1 MPVNH
6 NQQQQASHPLEPQM
20 TGAAQPSAAPKTVDF
35 VPPLL
40 NCLAQLFSL
49 LGKPISTEIL
59 KAGLPHDSGP
69 ISPTA
74 CIRSAEQAGMEA
86 KIIHRPAIKKISG
99 LTLPCILLL
108 ENQNACVLQQ
118 VNGST
123 ALVSFPESGEG
134 AREISLDELQK
145 NYSGYAI
152 FAQLQGRLDP
162 RASNLQLLNTKKW
175 FWGTIFKFWPIY
187 KHVLLASLMVNV
199 LAIASPLFVMNVY
212 DRVVPNSAIDTLWVL
227 ATGVAL
233 AFLFDFILRNLRGYF
248 VDVAGRNADT
258 IIASKLMQQLMS
270 IRLDHKPESTG
281 SLANNLREFESL
293 REFFSSTTL
302 LAIVDL
308 PFIAIFIGIIAYIA
322 GPLAMIPTIAVPIVV
337 LVGLA
342 IQIPFQKVVEASYK
356 EATQKNALL
365 VEIISGL
372 EAIKTSQADG
382 QMQKRWEQVVGM
394 SARSSAR
401 ARALATF
408 SMSFSQWSAQ
418 MVTVGII
425 VWGVY
430 LIGAGE
436 LTMGGLIACS
446 ILVGRAM
453 SPLGA
458 IAAMFTRLQQSRM
471 AMKSLD
477 LLMKIPNERNPDQ
490 DYMRHEN
497 LPSSIQFEDVSFQYP
512 AAENLSLHNIN
523 LQISPGEKIG
533 IIGRVGSGKS
543 TLSRLILGLY
553 EPQQGKVKVGGVDI
567 RQLDIADLRRKI
579 GYVAQDGFLF
589 YGSVRDNIA
598 LGQPFADDRSVFRAA
613 VTAGA
618 ADFIRTHPAG
628 FGMQVGERGHQ
639 LSGGQRQ
646 SVAIARTLLQN
657 PDILV
662 FDEPTNS
669 MDNATEAS
677 FRLRLNEECK
687 DKTLIMITHRHS
699 MLDLIDRLIIL
710 DKGRIVADGPKQQ
723 VLDALKNQQV
733 QGQQPTQ
740 GAAK

>member
-1 MPVNH
+1 MSGNH
-6 NQQQQASHPLEPQM
+6 DQQPDQHSFE
-20 TGAAQPSAAPKTVDF
+20 AQSEKSVRLDAPPHAVDF
-35 VPPLL
+35 FPPLL
-40 NCLAQLFSL
+40 TCLAQVFSL
-49 LGKPISTEIL
+49 LGKPVSTETL

-74 CIRSAEQAGMEA
+74 CIRSAEQAGMSA
-86 KIIHRPAIKKISG
+86 KIVHRPAIKKISQ

-108 ENQNACVLQQ
+108 EDQNACVLQRID
-118 VNGST
+118 GEK
-123 ALVSFPESGEG
+123 ALVSFPESGESG
-134 AREISLDELQK
+134 KEIALAEVQK

-152 FAQLQGRLDP
+152 FVQLQGRLDP
-162 RASNLQLLNTKKW
+162 RASDLQLLDTKKW

-187 KHVLLASLMVNV
+187 RHVLLASLMVNV
-199 LAIASPLFVMNVY
+199 LAVASPLFVMNVY
-212 DRVVPNSAIDTLWVL
+212 DRVVPNNAIDTLWVL
-227 ATGVAL
+227 ATGVSL
-233 AFLFDFILRNLRGYF
+233 AFFFDFILRNLRGYF
-248 VDVAGRNADT
+248 VDVAGRNADS
-258 IIASKLMQQLMS
+258 IIASKLMQQLMG

-281 SLANNLREFESL
+281 SLANNLREFETL

-322 GPLAMIPTIAVPIVV
+322 GPLAMIPAIAVPIVV

-372 EAIKTSQADG
+372 EAIKTSLADG

-408 SMSFSQWSAQ
+408 SLSFSQLSAQ

-453 SPLGA
+453 APLGA
-458 IAAMFTRLQQSRM
+458 IAAMLTRLQQSRM

-477 LLMKIPNERNPDQ
+477 LLMKIPNERNPEQ
-490 DYMRHEN
+490 DYMRHQQ

-512 AAENLSLHNIN
+512 AAENLSLHTIN
-523 LQISPGEKIG
+523 LQISPGEKVG

-598 LGQPFADDRSVFRAA
+598 LGQPFADDRSIFRAA
-613 VTAGA
+613 TTSGA

-628 FGMQVGERGHQ
+628 FGMQVGERGQQ

-646 SVAIARTLLQN
+646 SVAIARTLLQD

-669 MDNATEAS
+669 MDNATEAV
-677 FRLRLNEECK
+677 FRQRLKEDAK

-710 DKGRIVADGPKQQ
+710 DNGRIIADGPKQQ
-723 VLDALKNQQV
+723 VLEALKNQQV
-733 QGQQPTQ
+733 QSQQPVR
-740 GAAK
+740 GAVK

>member
-1 MPVNH
+1 MPANRA
-6 NQQQQASHPLEPQM
+6 QQHQTKQESEEPPA
-20 TGAAQPSAAPKTVDF
+20 TTSAPRISAQPKTVDF
-35 VPPLL
+35 DPPLL
-40 NCLAQLFSL
+40 SCLAQLFSL
-49 LGKPISTEIL
+49 LGKPISIETL
-59 KAGLPHDSGP
+59 KAGLAHDSGT
-69 ISPTA
+69 INPTA
-74 CIRSAEQAGMEA
+74 CIRAAEQAGMAA
-86 KIIHRPAIKKISG
+86 KTVYRPAINKIAS

-108 ENQNACVLQQ
+108 ENQNACVLQR
-118 VNGST
+118 VDGAS

-134 AREISLDELQK
+134 SKQVSLEELQQS
-145 NYSGYAI
+145 YTGYTI
-152 FAQLQGRLDP
+152 FTQLQGRLDQ
-162 RASNLQLLNTKKW
+162 RASDLRLHSTKEW
-175 FWGTIFKFWPIY
+175 FWGTLLKFWPIY

-212 DRVVPNSAIDTLWVL
+212 DRVVPNTAIDTLWVL
-227 ATGVAL
+227 AVGVAL

-248 VDVAGRNADT
+248 VDVAGRNTDT
-258 IIASKLMQQLMS
+258 IIASKLMQQLMG

-302 LAIVDL
+302 LALVDL
-308 PFIAIFIGIIAYIA
+308 PFIAIFISIIAYIA
-322 GPLAMIPTIAVPIVV
+322 GPLAIVPTIAVPIVV

-342 IQIPFQKVVEASYK
+342 VQIPFQKVVETSYK

-372 EAIKTSQADG
+372 EAIKTSLADG

-394 SARSSAR
+394 SARSTAR

-408 SMSFSQWSAQ
+408 SLSFSQWSAQ

-430 LIGAGE
+430 LIGEGK

-458 IAAMFTRLQQSRM
+458 IAAMLTRLQQSRM
-471 AMKSLD
+471 ALKSLD
-477 LLMKIPNERNPDQ
+477 LLMNIPSERNPDQ
-490 DYMRHEN
+490 DYMRHDS
-497 LPSSIQFEDVSFQYP
+497 LPSSIQFDDVSFQYP
-512 AAENLSLHNIN
+512 AAESLSLHNIN
-523 LQISPGEKIG
+523 LQISAGEKVG

-553 EPQQGKVKVGGVDI
+553 EPQQGKVKIGGVDL
-567 RQLDIADLRRKI
+567 RQLDIADLRRKV

-618 ADFIRTHPAG
+618 ADFVRTHPAG
-628 FGMQVGERGHQ
+628 FGMQVGERGQ
-639 LSGGQRQ
+639 NLSGGQRQ
-646 SVAIARTLLQN
+646 SVAIARTLLQD

-669 MDNATEAS
+669 MDNATEAA
-677 FRLRLNEECK
+677 FLQRLTEECK
-687 DKTLIMITHRHS
+687 DRTLIMITHRHS
-699 MLDLIDRLIIL
+699 MLDLIDRLIVL
-710 DKGRIVADGPKQQ
+710 DTGRIVADGPKEQ
-723 VLDALKNQQV
+723 VLEALKNQQIRSH
-733 QGQQPTQ
+733 QPRPV
-740 GAAK
+740 